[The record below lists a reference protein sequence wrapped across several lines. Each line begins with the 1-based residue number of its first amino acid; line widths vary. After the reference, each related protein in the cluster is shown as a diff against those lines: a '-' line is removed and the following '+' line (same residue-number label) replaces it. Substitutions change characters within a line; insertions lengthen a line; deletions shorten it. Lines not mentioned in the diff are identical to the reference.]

1 MKSFLKKYNKYII
14 FTIIVLLGSFMYRIF
29 LDSSRE
35 EKVTIPKEME
45 GRKVVNFWMMTAT
58 DSQLRE
64 NQISKFNASQDE
76 IYVKFQTFKDLDYI
90 NRLKISLYSDEGPD
104 IFQYGYTELI
114 KNDKIADLKDL
125 NLNLNKIGEDKL
137 FYYDK
142 NPIGIK
148 LSGSNVKLAWNKEI
162 FKECGLDPEKPP
174 RTWDEVIEYA
184 LKIKEKNPDIIPFQ
198 FPLGKYESMKAVIG
212 EPSLIDG
219 TIYTSFWD
227 YKQGKY
233 DFSASKRILEV
244 YKKMYDLG
252 IIPEDFM
259 EKDKKQVR
267 RDFYFKESAM
277 YLSTFED
284 KNNFYN
290 AQPLDFPIG
299 VEDIPK
305 FNINDKAVR
314 HYVDPFTYIV
324 VNKET
329 KEKDSVEKFLQW
341 IVSDQV
347 NREIMQLNKGLP
359 LLLDNKDVNLGE
371 NPLNKYNDSDNY
383 VVEKYDPTVFIT
395 YSQTGT
401 LDEIYSAI
409 TGKKSIDEVISNL
422 NKYYEEFYKVE
433 VEKNK
438 FNFDLYTDK

>member
-1 MKSFLKKYNKYII
+1 
-14 FTIIVLLGSFMYRIF
+14 
-29 LDSSRE
+29 
-35 EKVTIPKEME
+35 
-45 GRKVVNFWMMTAT
+45 
-58 DSQLRE
+58 
-64 NQISKFNASQDE
+64 
-76 IYVKFQTFKDLDYI
+76 
-90 NRLKISLYSDEGPD
+90 
-104 IFQYGYTELI
+104 
-114 KNDKIADLKDL
+114 
-125 NLNLNKIGEDKL
+125 
-137 FYYDK
+137 
-142 NPIGIK
+142 
-148 LSGSNVKLAWNKEI
+148 
-162 FKECGLDPEKPP
+162 
-174 RTWDEVIEYA
+174 
-184 LKIKEKNPDIIPFQ
+184 
-198 FPLGKYESMKAVIG
+198 MKAVIG

-422 NKYYEEFYKVE
+422 NKYYEEFTKLKLKKINLILIYILINRKE
-433 VEKNK
+433 
-438 FNFDLYTDK
+438 

>member
-1 MKSFLKKYNKYII
+1 
-14 FTIIVLLGSFMYRIF
+14 MYRIF